1 MNQHDPWLAECL
13 GNIVSL
19 TLVDHPGLIDLINRL
34 PTLAPSLRAMFA
46 GLLPQCGP
54 CEVDLTWAV
63 PLYLWG
69 LVQRRPQA
77 VLLRVC
83 CKCAAGDTISLA
95 RAVLAFFG
103 AQRIEPANLHLSMR
117 GRA

>member
-19 TLVDHPGLIDLINRL
+19 TLVDHPGFIDLINRS
-34 PTLAPSLRAMFA
+34 PTLAPSVRAMFGA
-46 GLLPQCGP
+46 LLPQCGP
-54 CEVDLTWAV
+54 CGVDLTWVA
-63 PLYLWG
+63 PPYLWG
-69 LVQRRPQA
+69 LVQPRPKG
-77 VLLRVC
+77 LFGVC

-95 RAVLAFFG
+95 RAVLEFFG
-103 AQRIEPANLHLSMR
+103 AQLIESANLHLSMR

>member
-19 TLVDHPGLIDLINRL
+19 TLVDHPGLIDLINRS
-34 PTLAPSLRAMFA
+34 PTLAPSVRAMFA

-54 CEVDLTWAV
+54 CGVDLTWAV

-69 LVQRRPQA
+69 HVQRRPKA
-77 VLLRVC
+77 AFGVSC
-83 CKCAAGDTISLA
+83 NCAAGDTISLA

-117 GRA
+117 RRA